1 MTAHLEQD
9 WTYVDS
15 IAVPVGT
22 TTEEDSHQSNTY
34 TVTADLLSPGRGEP
48 IENAGLVIEDKKIT
62 HVGLNVDLAKAF
74 SFKTTAT
81 MRMFGLKEPSP
92 ADVRRKLA

>member
-48 IENAGLVIEDKKIT
+48 IEIAGLVIEDKKIT

>member
-1 MTAHLEQD
+1 MTAHLEED

-15 IAVPVGT
+15 IAVPVGA

-34 TVTADLLSPGRGEP
+34 TVTADLQIPGRGEP

-92 ADVRRKLA
+92 ANVRRKLA